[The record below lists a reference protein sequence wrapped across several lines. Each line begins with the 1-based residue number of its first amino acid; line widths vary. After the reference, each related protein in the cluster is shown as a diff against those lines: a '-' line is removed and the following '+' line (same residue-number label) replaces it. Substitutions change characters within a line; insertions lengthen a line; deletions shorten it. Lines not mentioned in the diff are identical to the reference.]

1 VTVAGQPRIHTG
13 FPALRAESYA
23 PGGLRAYAPRVARA
37 ESIVLVNTGYGK
49 GKSSAAFGVMGRGWA
64 RGWRVGVVQFIK
76 SGKWKTGERKL
87 ADHLGIE
94 WHTLGDGFTWES
106 TDLDETAAKGRHAW
120 DVAAAKLASGD
131 FDLLILD
138 ELTYAVKYGWVDVAD
153 VVAGVTDRAPHTNVV
168 ITGRDAP
175 DELVEI
181 ADTVTEMRKVKH
193 AYDQGIKAKKG
204 IEY

>member
-1 VTVAGQPRIHTG
+1 MTVAGQPRIHTG
-13 FPALRAESYA
+13 FPALRAASYA
-23 PGGLRAYAPRVARA
+23 QEAGGHTLPTVARA

-120 DVAAAKLASGD
+120 DLAEAKLASGD

-153 VVAGVTDRAPHTNVV
+153 VVAGVTNRSPHTNVV

-175 DELVEI
+175 DELVEL

-193 AYDQGIKAKKG
+193 AYDHGIKAKKG